1 MKGTVN
7 ANALEEAKEEEL
19 EFPVGKRVNTHVR
32 IPTKIATEIMYY
44 HMVCPASSL
53 PLNTSQ

>member
-1 MKGTVN
+1 MN

-19 EFPVGKRVNTHVR
+19 EFPVEKRVNTHAR

-44 HMVCPASSL
+44 HMVSPASS
-53 PLNTSQ
+53 PPSNTSQ